1 VTQSQL
7 LLLPAFVQFAL
18 TVYVLTRTGQGRVRA
33 VRSGQVKRSEID
45 TNKSAYPESVQNF
58 ANNYQNQ
65 FELPVL
71 FYVVLSFVMITGFVD
86 VVLIV
91 LAWAFVGSRLLHSFV
106 QTGKNNIVLRFKVF
120 VFGLI
125 CLGCMWTWFGLRLFV
140 IG

>member
-1 VTQSQL
+1 MTPTQL

-33 VRSGQVKRSEID
+33 VRTGRVKRSEID

-71 FYVVLSFVMITGFVD
+71 FYVVLSFAMITGLAD
-86 VVLIV
+86 SVLIA
-91 LAWAFVGSRLLHSFV
+91 LAWVFVALRLLHSFV
-106 QTGKNNIVLRFKVF
+106 QTGKNDIALRFKVF
-120 VFGLI
+120 LAGLI
-125 CLGCMWTWFGLRLFV
+125 GLTGMWAWFGLRLFV